1 MSLQITNQA
10 DYALRAM
17 LYLARLGVGKRV
29 PSSVI
34 AEEMNMSRI
43 FLSRINTQ
51 LVNAGLLT
59 TWRGARGGVAL
70 TKPASEI
77 TVYDVLTAV
86 DGPIQLMGCLDD
98 QKFCSFSETCQL
110 YKFWMRTKDVLAQQ
124 LKSTTLQD
132 LVDEREEEGGD
143 FLDSL
148 RMISHQT
155 ELNE

>member
-17 LYLARLGVGKRV
+17 LYLARLGFGKRA
-29 PSSVI
+29 PSNVI

-51 LVNAGLLT
+51 LVNARLIS

-70 TKPASEI
+70 TRPPAEI
-77 TVYDVLTAV
+77 SIYDVLTAV
-86 DGPIQLMGCLDD
+86 DGPIRLVGCLDD
-98 QKFCSFSETCQL
+98 PDCCPFSGTCPL
-110 YKFWMRTKDVLAQQ
+110 HKFWIRTEDVLTNQ
-124 LKSTTLQD
+124 LKSTSLQD
-132 LVDEREEEGGD
+132 LIADEGTEGAL

-148 RMISHQT
+148 RKVPQQID
-155 ELNE
+155 

>member
-17 LYLARLGVGKRV
+17 LYLARLGFGKRA
-29 PSSVI
+29 SSNVI

-51 LVNAGLLT
+51 LVQARLIA

-70 TKPASEI
+70 TRPPSELS
-77 TVYDVLTAV
+77 VYDVLTAV
-86 DGPIQLMGCLDD
+86 AGPIRLTRCTEDPD
-98 QKFCSFSETCQL
+98 CCRFSGTCPL
-110 YKFWMRTKDVLAQQ
+110 HKFWLRTEEMLINQ

-132 LVDEREEEGGD
+132 LIADENTAGAELID
-143 FLDSL
+143 TL
-148 RMISHQT
+148 RKVPQQI
-155 ELNE
+155 N

>member
-17 LYLARLGVGKRV
+17 LYLARLGFGKKA
-29 PSSVI
+29 PSNVI

-51 LVNAGLLT
+51 LVNARLIT
-59 TWRGARGGVAL
+59 TWRAL
-70 TKPASEI
+70 TRPASEI
-77 TVYDVLTAV
+77 SIYDILTAV
-86 DGPIQLMGCLDD
+86 DGPIRLVGCLEDPNCC
-98 QKFCSFSETCQL
+98 QFSGTCPL
-110 YKFWMRTKDVLAQQ
+110 HKFWIRTEEVLISQ

-132 LVDEREEEGGD
+132 LIADENTAGAE

-148 RMISHQT
+148 RKVPQQVD
-155 ELNE
+155 

>member
-17 LYLARLGVGKRV
+17 LYLARLGFGKKA
-29 PSSVI
+29 PSNVI

-51 LVNAGLLT
+51 LVNARLIT
-59 TWRGARGGVAL
+59 TWRGARGGIAL
-70 TKPASEI
+70 TRPASEI

-86 DGPIQLMGCLDD
+86 DGPIRLVGCLEDPNCC
-98 QKFCSFSETCQL
+98 QFSGTCPL
-110 YKFWMRTKDVLAQQ
+110 HKFWIRTEEVLISQ

-132 LVDEREEEGGD
+132 LIADENTAGAE

-148 RMISHQT
+148 RKVPQQVD
-155 ELNE
+155 

>member
-17 LYLARLGVGKRV
+17 LYLARLGFGKKA
-29 PSSVI
+29 PSNVI

-51 LVNAGLLT
+51 LVNARLIT
-59 TWRGARGGVAL
+59 TWRGARGGIAL
-70 TKPASEI
+70 TRPASEI
-77 TVYDVLTAV
+77 SIYDILTAV
-86 DGPIQLMGCLDD
+86 DGPIRLVGCLEDSNCC
-98 QKFCSFSETCQL
+98 QFSGTCPL
-110 YKFWMRTKDVLAQQ
+110 HKFWIRTEEVLINQ

-132 LVDEREEEGGD
+132 LIADENTAGAE

-148 RMISHQT
+148 RKVPQQVD
-155 ELNE
+155 

>member
-17 LYLARLGVGKRV
+17 LYLARLGFGKKA
-29 PSSVI
+29 PSNII

-51 LVNAGLLT
+51 LVNALLIT
-59 TWRGARGGVAL
+59 TWRGARGGIAL
-70 TKPASEI
+70 TRPASEI
-77 TVYDVLTAV
+77 SVYDVLTSV
-86 DGPIQLMGCLDD
+86 DGPIRLVGCLEDPNCC
-98 QKFCSFSETCQL
+98 KFSGTCPL
-110 YKFWMRTKDVLAQQ
+110 HKFWIRTEEVLIDQ

-132 LVDEREEEGGD
+132 LIADENTVSTE

-148 RMISHQT
+148 RKVPQQI
-155 ELNE
+155 E

>member
-17 LYLARLGVGKRV
+17 LYLARLGFGKKA
-29 PSSVI
+29 PSNVI

-51 LVNAGLLT
+51 LVNARLIS

-70 TKPASEI
+70 TRPPSEI
-77 TVYDVLTAV
+77 SVYDILTAV
-86 DGPIQLMGCLDD
+86 DGPIRLVGCLEDPD
-98 QKFCSFSETCQL
+98 CCPFAGTCPL
-110 YKFWMRTKDVLAQQ
+110 HKFWIRTEEVLINQ

-132 LVDEREEEGGD
+132 LIADENTAGAE
-143 FLDSL
+143 FLDTL
-148 RMISHQT
+148 RKVPQQID
-155 ELNE
+155 

>member
-17 LYLARLGVGKRV
+17 LYLARLGFGKRA
-29 PSSVI
+29 SSNVI

-51 LVNAGLLT
+51 LVQARLIA

-70 TKPASEI
+70 TRPPSEI
-77 TVYDVLTAV
+77 SVYDVLTAV
-86 DGPIQLMGCLDD
+86 DGPIRLIGCTEDPD
-98 QKFCSFSETCQL
+98 CCRFSGTCPL
-110 YKFWMRTKDVLAQQ
+110 HKFWLRTEEMLINQ

-132 LVDEREEEGGD
+132 LIADENSAGAELID
-143 FLDSL
+143 PL
-148 RMISHQT
+148 RKVPQQI
-155 ELNE
+155 N

>member
-17 LYLARLGVGKRV
+17 LYLARLGFGKKD
-29 PSSVI
+29 PSNII

-51 LVNAGLLT
+51 LVNARLIS
-59 TWRGARGGVAL
+59 TWRGARGGIAL
-70 TKPASEI
+70 TRPASEI
-77 TVYDVLTAV
+77 SVYDVLTAV
-86 DGPIQLMGCLDD
+86 DGPIRLVGCLEDPNCC
-98 QKFCSFSETCQL
+98 KFSGTCPL
-110 YKFWMRTKDVLAQQ
+110 HKFWIRTEEVLIDQ

-132 LVDEREEEGGD
+132 LIADENTVSTE

-148 RMISHQT
+148 RKVPQQI
-155 ELNE
+155 E

>member
-17 LYLARLGVGKRV
+17 LYLSRLGYGKRA
-29 PSSVI
+29 PSNVI

-51 LVNAGLLT
+51 LVNARLIQ

-70 TKPASEI
+70 SRPPSEI
-77 TVYDVLTAV
+77 SVYDVLTAV
-86 DGPIQLMGCLDD
+86 DGPIRLVGCLEDPD
-98 QKFCSFSETCQL
+98 CCPFSGTCPL
-110 YKFWMRTKDVLAQQ
+110 HKFWIRTEQVLTDH
-124 LKSTTLQD
+124 LKGTSLQD
-132 LVDEREEEGGD
+132 LVADEVQVDAE

-148 RMISHQT
+148 RKVPQKVD
-155 ELNE
+155 

>member
-17 LYLARLGVGKRV
+17 LYLARLGFGKKA
-29 PSSVI
+29 PSNVI

-51 LVNAGLLT
+51 LVNARLIT
-59 TWRGARGGVAL
+59 TWRGARGGIAL
-70 TKPASEI
+70 TRPASEI
-77 TVYDVLTAV
+77 SIYDILTAV
-86 DGPIQLMGCLDD
+86 DGPIRLVGCLEDPN
-98 QKFCSFSETCQL
+98 CCMFSGTCPL
-110 YKFWMRTKDVLAQQ
+110 HKFWIRTEEVLISQ

-132 LVDEREEEGGD
+132 LIADENTAGAE

-148 RMISHQT
+148 RKVPQQVD
-155 ELNE
+155 

>member
-17 LYLARLGVGKRV
+17 LYLARLGYGKRA
-29 PSSVI
+29 PSNVI

-51 LVNAGLLT
+51 LVNARLIS

-70 TKPASEI
+70 TRPPAEI
-77 TVYDVLTAV
+77 SVYEVVTAV
-86 DGPIQLMGCLDD
+86 EGPIRLVGCIDD
-98 QKFCSFSETCQL
+98 PDCCPFSGTCPL
-110 YKFWMRTKDVLAQQ
+110 HKFWIRTEQVLIDQ
-124 LKSTTLQD
+124 LKSTSLQD
-132 LVDEREEEGGD
+132 LIADENVASVD

-148 RMISHQT
+148 RKVPQQIA
-155 ELNE
+155 